1 MTIAQI
7 IEDIAPELASV
18 DTDRRDR
25 IIALAEN
32 QVSAKVFGDLY
43 ETAVAYL
50 AAHMLTVAG
59 RQGNAGAIGS
69 ISEGQLSIGY
79 QAGQNVSGL
88 MATSYGQEFARLR
101 RQRVV
106 GPRTRMVDCG

>member
-1 MTIAQI
+1 MTIAQT
-7 IEDIAPELASV
+7 IEDIAPELASI
-18 DTDRRDR
+18 DPDRRDR

-43 ETAVAYL
+43 EAAVAYL
-50 AAHMLTVAG
+50 AAHMLTMAG
-59 RQGNAGAIGS
+59 RSGKAGAVTS

-88 MATSYGQEFARLR
+88 MATSYGQEFVRLR
-101 RQRVV
+101 SQRVIA
-106 GPRTRMVDCG
+106 PRTRMVDCG